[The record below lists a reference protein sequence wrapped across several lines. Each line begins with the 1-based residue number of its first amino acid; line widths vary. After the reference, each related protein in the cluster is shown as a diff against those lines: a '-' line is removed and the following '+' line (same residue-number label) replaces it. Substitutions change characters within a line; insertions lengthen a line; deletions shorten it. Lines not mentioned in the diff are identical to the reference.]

1 MSKEITNNQ
10 LAERFDN
17 LDATNNQLAEQ
28 IAKIDSRFDGLEV
41 RFGGL
46 EGRFDGLEVRFD
58 GLDGRF
64 GGLETTL
71 NEFREDFEQFSIVT
85 KQEFDRVNSKAD
97 RNWNEIM
104 SVGDHVVRLEQE
116 VKLEN
121 ASHCSRINRLENHCG
136 I

>member
-28 IAKIDSRFDGLEV
+28 IAKIDS
-41 RFGGL
+41 
-46 EGRFDGLEVRFD
+46 RFDGLEVRFD